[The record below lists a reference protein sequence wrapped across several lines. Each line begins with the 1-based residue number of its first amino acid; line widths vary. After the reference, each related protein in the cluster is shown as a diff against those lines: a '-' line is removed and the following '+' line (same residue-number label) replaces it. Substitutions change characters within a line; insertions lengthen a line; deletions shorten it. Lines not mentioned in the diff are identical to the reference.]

1 MYLALALMTCVALS
15 SSDMLV
21 EASGGVRWKWE
32 RYPVFRPD
40 PTMPT
45 MPDTIH
51 VKLATNPFD
60 GFSGK

>member
-1 MYLALALMTCVALS
+1 MTCVALS

-21 EASGGVRWKWE
+21 EAGGGVRWRWE